1 MTGAAP
7 GSPLLEVRD
16 LCVCYDAGR
25 PAWPA
30 VDGISFSL
38 HRGQSLGVVG
48 ESGSGKSTLARAI
61 LKLETPARGDIYFD
75 RVPLSVLR
83 GRTLRDY
90 RRQVQMIFQDPW
102 GSLNPRMTAGQALTE
117 VLRVHGRGRGADYGR
132 RVLELLEAVGLT
144 AEAAGK
150 YPHEFSG
157 GQRQRVG
164 IARTLAVEPTLM
176 VADEP
181 VSALDVSIQAQ
192 ILNLLRDVRER
203 FGLTY
208 LFIAHDLGVVRYMC
222 EAVVVMFAGRIVE
235 TGPVAEVY
243 RRPVHPYT
251 RLLLDAVPALD
262 RPGPAA
268 SVAAGAATD
277 EAEPAV
283 TGCAFHPRCPV
294 AVPRCRTERPG
305 LRSLGG
311 EGRCGACHLA
321 A

>member
-1 MTGAAP
+1 MTGATP
-7 GSPLLEVRD
+7 VHPLLEVRD
-16 LCVCYDAGR
+16 LCVCYGAGR
-25 PAWPA
+25 LALPA
-30 VDGISFSL
+30 VDGVSFSL
-38 HRGQSLGVVG
+38 YRGQSLGVVG

-61 LKLETPARGDIYFD
+61 LKLETPARGDMYFD
-75 RVPLSVLR
+75 RIALSALR
-83 GRTLRDY
+83 GRALRDY

-117 VLRVHGRGRGADYGR
+117 VLRVHGKCRGVDCGR
-132 RVLELLEAVGLT
+132 RVLELLEAVGLM

-164 IARTLAVEPTLM
+164 IARTLAVEPALI

-192 ILNLLRDVRER
+192 ILNLLREVRER

-222 EAVVVMFAGRIVE
+222 EAVVVMFAGRMVE
-235 TGPVAEVY
+235 TGPVSGVY
-243 RRPVHPYT
+243 GRPAHPYT
-251 RLLLDAVPALD
+251 RLLLEAVPALD
-262 RPGPAA
+262 RPGPTAA
-268 SVAAGAATD
+268 AAGSAVTD

-283 TGCAFHPRCPV
+283 TGCAFHPRCPL
-294 AVPRCRTERPG
+294 AVPRCRTERPA
-305 LRSLGG
+305 LRSLG
-311 EGRCGACHLA
+311 EGRCSACHLA